1 MRPIDLPKTSSP
13 RDASVLIAATSGRA
27 LARAARD
34 AGYTPLVADFFADVD
49 TRELAHACRKMPSAI
64 ARGFQWQSLAPALGG
79 LAQDAPSPV
88 CGLVY
93 GAGFED
99 RPVLLDTIAERWPLL
114 GNDAATVTAVKAPET
129 FFAALDKLGIPHPAT
144 QTMRPEN
151 GNHWVTKRR
160 GGAGGGHVSQDP
172 QRQSAADLY
181 YQEWVEGRAVAAF
194 FVADNKE
201 AHVLGFSEQW
211 TAPAPGRPWR
221 YGGAVRPASLPKG
234 TAVGM
239 DRAVQAVTQA
249 FGLRGLGSAD
259 FIVTQHGFYLLEI
272 NPRPGATLDLYAH
285 KDAPPLA
292 LHIDALLGR
301 NLPPTRF
308 ANTDAAAAA
317 TVFASEAL
325 TIPSDM
331 TWPAW
336 VSDVPQLG
344 ERIDKQRPICTVLAR
359 AATAEDAKRLVE
371 TRKTDVL
378 STLQNKTAA
387 VGGEQL

>member
-1 MRPIDLPKTSSP
+1 M
-13 RDASVLIAATSGRA
+13 
-27 LARAARD
+27 ARAARD

-49 TRELAHACRKMPSAI
+49 TQELAHACRQMPDVI
-64 ARGFQWQSLAPALGG
+64 ARGFQWQSLAPGLAE

-99 RPVLLDTIAERWPLL
+99 RPGLLDAIAARWPLL
-114 GNDAATVTAVKAPET
+114 GNDATTVTAVKAPET
-129 FFAALDKLGIPHPAT
+129 FFAELDKLGIPHPAT
-144 QTMRPEN
+144 QTTRPED
-151 GNHWVTKRR
+151 GRHWVTKRR
-160 GGAGGGHVSQDP
+160 GGAGGGHVSQDL
-172 QRQSAADLY
+172 RRRGAADVY

-194 FVADNKE
+194 FVADGKE
-201 AHVLGFSEQW
+201 ARVLGFSEQW
-211 TAPAPGRPWR
+211 TAPAPGRSWR
-221 YGGAVRPASLPKG
+221 YGGAVRPASLPEG
-234 TAVGM
+234 IAAGM
-239 DRAVQAVTQA
+239 DRAVQAVTRS

-259 FIVTQHGFYLLEI
+259 FIVTQHGFHLLEI

-292 LHIDALLGR
+292 LHIDALLER
-301 NLPPTRF
+301 HLPRTRF
-308 ANTDAAAAA
+308 AVADAAAAA

-325 TIPSDM
+325 TVRCDM

-378 STLQNKTAA
+378 STLQNKAAA
-387 VGGEQL
+387 VGGEQP